1 MGDFRKEYVQCFRLI
16 SREKNSCE
24 EILGEKKSRTE
35 KKKRLKPIIL
45 EKSVVRQQKKNSIT
59 RDLPEKLFLEPNHPY
74 PSPPTQSD
82 QVVGGYS

>member
-1 MGDFRKEYVQCFRLI
+1 MRGMGDFRKEYVQCFRLI

-45 EKSVVRQQKKNSIT
+45 EKSVVRQEKKFYHQRFTRKIISRTKSPVPLAPYSI
-59 RDLPEKLFLEPNHPY
+59 
-74 PSPPTQSD
+74 
-82 QVVGGYS
+82 